1 MSTKR
6 KLNFSPKNK
15 RRLIIVNDNWL
26 KNEKYKEWI
35 RKVNDYT
42 LRCVF
47 CNIEFT
53 IKFEGI
59 SAITKHEETG
69 NHKKNCDVVKMN
81 SAMSMFVRSVNN
93 KDEEK
98 ISIAELCLTYH
109 GLNHHHSYLSSECG
123 IKLSQQVFSDSA
135 ICKKVHCART
145 KLSSIVENILYP
157 KSVALHLSK
166 LGDKRFSISTD
177 ASNKGNIKL
186 YPIAI
191 QYFTKE
197 KGITNFVLN
206 FYEDPNETSFAIYKN
221 LKESLEKNNLQIKN
235 IIAFGADNASVNYG
249 INKSVYVN
257 LKNENDLILKANCNC
272 HIVHNTAKYCLMKI
286 SLDIEN
292 LVTKI
297 FSHFSHSA
305 KRINALKS
313 CYEFVKYEYSEIVKY
328 IPTRWLSLYPALERI
343 INNMEAIKSYFIGIG
358 PKECDNIITE
368 FIWDQNDSDREFTF
382 YELFIHFAHQF
393 MQVFHETV
401 LILENKSTNA
411 TDLYNIMDGLRGK
424 IKNRIEYKFFGS
436 KVTQKLHLF
445 SDKERKSFENS
456 ALNAY
461 ERAIEYLE
469 KSFDFQNSIFKSLLV
484 LNLVNKLEYEN
495 VLKLE
500 NIFRLKINGDQLFQE
515 CCDVNK
521 ILEDLNK
528 QQDIKCVEKWCKFFS
543 ILNLPNLLK
552 IVETVMAIPIGN
564 DFVERLFSI
573 MRNTWTDERN
583 RLGITMLRAE
593 ICTKVNFEMTCL
605 EFNKYVITDKE
616 LIKSTK
622 SSKKYTFIN
631 QNNN

>member
-1 MSTKR
+1 MSSKR
-6 KLNFSPKNK
+6 KLDFSTKKK
-15 RRLIIVNDNWL
+15 RRLITVNDNWL
-26 KNEKYKEWI
+26 KNQKYKCWI
-35 RKVNDYT
+35 RKVNDHT

-59 SAITKHEETG
+59 SAISKHEETA
-69 NHKKNCDVVKMN
+69 NHKKCCNAVKIN
-81 SAMSMFVRSVNN
+81 SAISMFVKSATD

-98 ISIAELCLTYH
+98 VSIAELCLTYH
-109 GLNHHHSYLSSECG
+109 GLNHRHSFFSSECG
-123 IKLSQQVFSDSA
+123 IKLSKQVFSDSA
-135 ICKKVHCART
+135 ISKKVYCART
-145 KLSSIVENILYP
+145 KISSIVENILYP

-166 LGDKRFSISTD
+166 LGDKRFSLSTD

-197 KGITNFVLN
+197 KGIISFVLN

-221 LKESLEKNNLQIKN
+221 LKESLEKNNLN
-235 IIAFGADNASVNYG
+235 IQNVIAYGADNASVNYG

-257 LKNENDLILKANCNC
+257 LKNENDSVLKANCNC
-272 HIVHNTAKYCLMKI
+272 HIVHNTAKYRLMKI

-305 KRINALKS
+305 KRVDALKS
-313 CYEFVKYEYSEIVKY
+313 CYKFVNCEYSEIVKY

-343 INNMEAIKSYFIGIG
+343 ITNMEAIKSYFIGIG

-368 FIWDQNDSDREFTF
+368 FIWDENNSNRDFTF
-382 YELFIHFAHQF
+382 YELFIHFAHQL

-411 TDLYNIMDGLRGK
+411 TDLYDIMNQLREK
-424 IKNRIEYKFFGS
+424 IRNRINYKFFGS
-436 KVTQKLHLF
+436 KVIQKLHLF
-445 SDKERKSFENS
+445 SEKERKLFENS

-469 KSFDFQNSIFKSLLV
+469 KSFDYQNSIFKHLSA
-484 LNLVNKLEYEN
+484 LNLIDKLEYEN

-500 NIFRLKINGDQLFQE
+500 NIFRLGINGDKLFQE

-521 ILEDLNK
+521 KLENLNK
-528 QQDIKCVEKWCKFFS
+528 QQDIKCVEKWCKVFS
-543 ILNLPNLLK
+543 LLNLPNLLK

-593 ICTKVNFEMTCL
+593 ICTKVNFDMSCDD
-605 EFNKYVITDKE
+605 FNKYVITDKE

-622 SSKKYTFIN
+622 SSNKYSFLN
-631 QNNN
+631 QSNK